1 MIVQRSDVDGIMI
14 VFELTC
20 DAKHRFEGWFAS
32 GEDFHGQ
39 TARGLL
45 TCPTCGTKS
54 ITKVPIAKIG
64 RSESQPPAPVAN
76 EAPVSSDNTVPVS
89 MPDRAKMM
97 AFIDHMLSTSE
108 NVGSKFAEEARR
120 IHREEAPARSIRG
133 QATRAETEALLE
145 EGIPVLPL
153 PVPPQT
159 DWH

>member
-1 MIVQRSDVDGIMI
+1 MI

-32 GEDFHGQ
+32 GDDFNGQ

-54 ITKVPIAKIG
+54 ISKIPTANIR
-64 RSESQPPAPVAN
+64 RSEPDAQPAAPV
-76 EAPVSSDNTVPVS
+76 PTVSSADKSAVPMT
-89 MPDRAKMM
+89 MPNQAQMQ
-97 AFIDHMLSTSE
+97 AFIEHVLTTSE
-108 NVGSKFAEEARR
+108 DVGKKFAEEARR
-120 IHREEAPARSIRG
+120 IHREESPARSIRG
-133 QATRAETEALLE
+133 QATREETEELLD

-153 PVPPQT
+153 PVPPPT

>member
-1 MIVQRSDVDGIMI
+1 MIVQRSNVDWIMI

-20 DAKHRFEGWFAS
+20 EAKHRFEGWFAS
-32 GEDFHGQ
+32 GEDFQGQ

-45 TCPTCGTKS
+45 SCPMCGTKS
-54 ITKVPIAKIG
+54 VTKVPIAKIG
-64 RSESQPPAPVAN
+64 RSESEAAAPAAN
-76 EAPVSSDNTVPVS
+76 KAPASSENPLPVS

-108 NVGSKFAEEARR
+108 NVGSRFAEEARR

-133 QATRAETEALLE
+133 QATREETEALLE
-145 EGIPVLPL
+145 EGIPVLPI
-153 PVPPQT
+153 PVPPQN